1 MIHRTRYLFL
11 PNPKFPYLNPIPTL
25 FEKSH
30 KTSKISFYK
39 GLVNVCSKPSIFR
52 NIFSKFEKAVNSF
65 SISEK
70 TFQKMINYCVPLGH
84 TLVKSIL

>member
-25 FEKSH
+25 FEKIH

-39 GLVNVCSKPSIFR
+39 GSVNACSKLSIFR
-52 NIFSKFEKAVNSF
+52 NIFSKIEKAVNTF

-70 TFQKMINYCVPLGH
+70 NLK
-84 TLVKSIL
+84 K